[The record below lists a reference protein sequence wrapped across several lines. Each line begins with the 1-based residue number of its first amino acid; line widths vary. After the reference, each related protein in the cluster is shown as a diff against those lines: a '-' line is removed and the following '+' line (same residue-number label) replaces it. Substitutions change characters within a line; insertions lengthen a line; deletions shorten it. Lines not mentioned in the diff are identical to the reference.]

1 MSSARSKVLQVLAQ
15 RIHEIEASAPPCRQ
29 PPPLGI
35 APLEKLLPEG
45 RLPAGSLVELLS
57 ASEGA
62 GTWTLALVMA
72 KHVCGADRVLVVVDG
87 QDCFYPPAAA
97 RLGIDLDRSIVV
109 HPRNRRDTVLAMNL
123 SLRCSA
129 IGAVVGA
136 IDPLSTLDA
145 RRLQLAAEAG
155 GSVGFLFRP
164 RRALRTPSFA
174 NLRLMISPVASDGEK
189 VSGTLKPKVPDTF
202 SPDQAARCLRVEV
215 VRCRAGKSGQSV
227 LLEVSDEAIP
237 VRELPD
243 VAAPAPG
250 PRVSRIAE

>member
-1 MSSARSKVLQVLAQ
+1 MTGAVMSSARSQVLQALAQ
-15 RIHEIEASAPPCRQ
+15 RIHDIEASAPPGRQ

-45 RLPAGSLVELLS
+45 RLPDGSLVELLS

-72 KHVCGADRVLVVVDG
+72 KHVCGADRVLVIVDG

-174 NLRLMISPVASDGEK
+174 NLRLMISPVVTPS
-189 VSGTLKPKVPDTF
+189 
-202 SPDQAARCLRVEV
+202 AARCLRVEV

-237 VRELPD
+237 VRELPE

-250 PRVSRIAE
+250 PRPPRTAE